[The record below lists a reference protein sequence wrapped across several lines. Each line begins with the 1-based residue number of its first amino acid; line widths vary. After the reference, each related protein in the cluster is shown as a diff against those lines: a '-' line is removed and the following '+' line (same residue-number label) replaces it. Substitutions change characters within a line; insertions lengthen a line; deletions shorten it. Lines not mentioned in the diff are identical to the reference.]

1 MMKVINNFK
10 LYEFESK
17 SEFEKYTKVNKIIL
31 LNDDCVNQKKF
42 YGLSTDTIESI
53 FIGIVSEEH
62 GIDPS
67 LQVVKRENCI
77 LLSIDEKVYCVGLT
91 HYELIWVK
99 EMNSLVF
106 EILKSP
112 DSTILILCEL
122 GVVCMTYSGE
132 KLWEHISDVIT
143 DYSLE
148 NNSLRLSTDDEEYYI
163 LLKNGSIIS

>member
-1 MMKVINNFK
+1 MKVINNYN

-17 SEFEKYTKVNKIIL
+17 SEFEKYTKVNKITL

-42 YGLSTDTIESI
+42 YGISNDTIESI
-53 FIGIVSEEH
+53 FIGIVGEEH

-112 DSTILILCEL
+112 DSSILILCEL

-148 NNSLRLSTDDEEYYI
+148 NNSLRLSTDDEEYCI